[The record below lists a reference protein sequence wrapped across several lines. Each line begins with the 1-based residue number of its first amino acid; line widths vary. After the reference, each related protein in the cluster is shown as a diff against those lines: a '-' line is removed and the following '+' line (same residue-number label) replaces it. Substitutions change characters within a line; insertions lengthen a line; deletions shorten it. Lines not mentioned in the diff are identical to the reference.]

1 MILFSWFS
9 HDLFKPLCP
18 LLKHNFR
25 EPQPSRYRNKVLR
38 FSSGHYGRS
47 LLTDSISHS
56 VLKLV
61 GGFHETKTSQSTM
74 KVTGDHQPIFGPEGC
89 QIIQVENHQP
99 FFSSAQEQT
108 LRHTDYHL
116 ATKGA
121 LLVPPSLTKDLQT
134 LWAKPFYPVSFK
146 NHLPL

>member
-1 MILFSWFS
+1 
-9 HDLFKPLCP
+9 
-18 LLKHNFR
+18 
-25 EPQPSRYRNKVLR
+25 
-38 FSSGHYGRS
+38 
-47 LLTDSISHS
+47 
-56 VLKLV
+56 
-61 GGFHETKTSQSTM
+61 M

-134 LWAKPFYPVSFK
+134 LWAKPLSHSTQCLSKIIYPFK
-146 NHLPL
+146 NCH